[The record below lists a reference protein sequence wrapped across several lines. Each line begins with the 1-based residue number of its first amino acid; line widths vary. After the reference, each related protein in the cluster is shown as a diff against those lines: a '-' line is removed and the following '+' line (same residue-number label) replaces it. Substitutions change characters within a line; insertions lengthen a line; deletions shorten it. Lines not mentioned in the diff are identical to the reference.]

1 MNKKLFLGG
10 AFVLVL
16 SALILAQTGNLSI
29 SINGKSVPG
38 KTLSSKGQT
47 YVPVSAL
54 RAAGIMTSIKN
65 GTLLITYG
73 AAGGAN
79 QITALEG
86 GLNEWLFNG
95 IWRFRV
101 TSITPT
107 TDRPGWKLAAELR
120 NGTKLDNVALG
131 GTGFESITLV
141 MADGNPVGIYNI
153 TDLDRPV
160 GQGASVVVDLI
171 FYDDDGN
178 GRKPEKLLLKIKPD
192 KPTIDFLKAQGASY
206 TVPDP
211 SFRIKLTP

>member
-10 AFVLVL
+10 AFALPVA
-16 SALILAQTGNLSI
+16 ALILAQTGNLSI
-29 SINGKSVPG
+29 SVNGKNVPG

-54 RAAGIMTSIKN
+54 RAAGVTTSIKN
-65 GTLLITYG
+65 GTLVISFG

-101 TSITPT
+101 TSVTPT
-107 TDRPGWKLAAELR
+107 ADRPGWKLSAELR

-153 TDLDRPV
+153 TDLDKPV
-160 GQGASVVVDLI
+160 GQGGSVLVDLI

-178 GRKPEKLLLKIKPD
+178 GRRPEKLLLKIHPD
-192 KPTIDFLKAQGASY
+192 KPTIDFLKRQGASY
-206 TVPDP
+206 SVPDP